1 MIKSKKLFIFILI
14 LIAAAFAVTKTGNQ
28 GRWTEI
34 LSDQAR
40 QSKTSWSSALG
51 RRIGTTPPR
60 SRDTFRASGVDST
73 GGLSA

>member
-40 QSKTSWSSALG
+40 QSKTSSYYAENRGGYQGSAAAWT
-51 RRIGTTPPR
+51 REAF
-60 SRDTFRASGVDST
+60 D
-73 GGLSA
+73 